1 MLPLRYKLG
10 IYFIAFSA
18 IMLIFLWVFQTMF
31 LESCYTLIKQ
41 HQVKT
46 YASQIIKSIQSGE
59 NTTETIN
66 YATHNQFH

>member
-18 IMLIFLWVFQTMF
+18 IMLIFLWVFQTVF
-31 LESCYTLIKQ
+31 LEACYTFIKQ

-46 YASQIIKSIQSGE
+46 YASQIIESIESGE
-59 NTTETIN
+59 NTIIT
-66 YATHNQFH
+66 AVLK